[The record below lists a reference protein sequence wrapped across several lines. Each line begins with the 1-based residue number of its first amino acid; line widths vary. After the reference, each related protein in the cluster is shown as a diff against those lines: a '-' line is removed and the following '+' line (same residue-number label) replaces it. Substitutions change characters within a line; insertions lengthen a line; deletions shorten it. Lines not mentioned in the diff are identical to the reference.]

1 MKRINNNSDQI
12 NFIGSWFLTN
22 NKLSDRLIEY
32 FEKNTHLHRKGVM
45 GGGRNLNFKK
55 KKNYRNCN

>member
-22 NKLSDRLIEY
+22 HKLSDRLI
-32 FEKNTHLHRKGVM
+32 VM
-45 GGGRNLNFKK
+45 YEGKVITEIETELATVENIGLAMAGINE
-55 KKNYRNCN
+55 